1 MNVSHIWGA
10 ERRMGMKRWKFAL
23 VPVLCL
29 MLGGCGWLSG
39 SYVSVEPHQVQRQ
52 TAHSDSITA
61 SNYREFLDALRQIIA
76 SGTEVAAI
84 HVEEYPAKTLEAG
97 VKRAVHS
104 AMYTDPIGSYAVED
118 IQYEIGSSSG
128 RPAVSVAITYRHNS
142 TELQRIR
149 RAADVQQAKVIVS
162 NALEGYE
169 PGIMVLISNYTKA
182 DFTQYVQ
189 DYANDHPEIVMET
202 PQVTEALYG
211 SGDSRLVEL
220 IFSYQTSR
228 DDLRRMQAQV
238 KPVFESAVLYGS
250 GDGDDHQKFSQL
262 YAFLMERFDY
272 KQETSITPAYSLLR
286 HGTGDSRAF
295 AQIYAAMCRDSGLT
309 CMSVTGTRDG
319 EPWTWNII
327 LDGEDYYHVD
337 LLRCSETGK
346 YQEWTDDEMEGYV
359 WDYSAY
365 PACGGKASA
374 HQETTAET
382 VPTEKIEKF

>member
-1 MNVSHIWGA
+1 
-10 ERRMGMKRWKFAL
+10 MKRTLLPLFFAL
-23 VPVLCL
+23 SLL
-29 MLGGCGWLSG
+29 LGGCGWLNG
-39 SYVSVEPHQVQRQ
+39 SFVSVTPHEAPRQV
-52 TAHSDSITA
+52 AHADTITA
-61 SNYREFLDALRQIIA
+61 ANYKDFLAALKQLVA
-76 SGTEVAAI
+76 AGTEVAAI
-84 HVEEYPAKTLEAG
+84 HVEEYPEKALEAG
-97 VKRAVHS
+97 IRRAV
-104 AMYTDPIGSYAVED
+104 YTVMHNDPIGAYAVED

-128 RPAVSVAITYRHNS
+128 LPAVSITVSYRHNS

-149 RAADVQQAKVIVS
+149 RAAGITQARSITA
-162 NALEGYE
+162 NALESYE
-169 PGIMVLISNYTKA
+169 AGIVLLVGQYEDT
-182 DFTQYVQ
+182 DFSQFVQ
-189 DYANDHPEIVMET
+189 DYAREHPETIMEI
-202 PQVTEALYG
+202 PQVTQALYG
-211 SGDSRLVEL
+211 TGESRVVEL

-228 DDLRRMQAQV
+228 DSLRRMQAQV
-238 KPVFESAVLYGS
+238 KPVFESAVLYVS
-250 GDGDDHQKFSQL
+250 GDGDDYQKFSQL